1 MIKSEEILAK
11 KEAAEFRRAHGL
23 SAAESLHLENL
34 LLDLNILTV
43 FLPLKGIS
51 GMALKV
57 VNGDSINRFILVNSN
72 HPIGR
77 QNFTICHELYHLFIQ
92 KNFTSQICQTGTF
105 NRKDLDEYRADLF
118 ASHLLIP
125 EDGIER
131 MLNEVELT
139 RKSSISLAS
148 VLKLS
153 QYFACSNTALM
164 IRLDGLGYDG
174 FRKNETL
181 QKEYSKEIQKKA
193 IEHGYDIAIY
203 KSGNLNK
210 VIGDYG
216 VLARRHFED
225 NNISE
230 SRYAELMYDIFVN
243 IYNLPNTDD
252 CENEK

>member
-1 MIKSEEILAK
+1 
-11 KEAAEFRRAHGL
+11 
-23 SAAESLHLENL
+23 
-34 LLDLNILTV
+34 
-43 FLPLKGIS
+43 
-51 GMALKV
+51 
-57 VNGDSINRFILVNSN
+57 
-72 HPIGR
+72 
-77 QNFTICHELYHLFIQ
+77 
-92 KNFTSQICQTGTF
+92 
-105 NRKDLDEYRADLF
+105 
-118 ASHLLIP
+118 
-125 EDGIER
+125 